1 MEARS
6 TVDSRGTT
14 RGTEGEA
21 ALAGAAALMGTEN
34 GGANGHA
41 PAVPL
46 ASGRGAA
53 VIPSEEPRDRAG
65 GAEPRDRAGGAGRSL
80 KRSPYPRG
88 VGQALLVAARV
99 RVALW
104 DRALRDVEAAQT
116 KQLRRIVEH
125 AKNTTF
131 GRRHGFADVKT
142 WEQYAARVPV
152 GDYDSHSPAF
162 EAMRTGDGG
171 ILVPEK
177 IKYFGNSSG
186 SSTKGKPKFLPI
198 SERQVAFQRGS
209 AADSLYRYLAW
220 RGEDDFTG
228 GYTLGLFPPTT
239 MRREGPVF
247 ITTNPSLQSV
257 KMPAFT
263 KVCQIPE
270 PEIREI
276 ADYDLK
282 LEKIADRYLDHDVR
296 AVAGTTC
303 WFSILFDKLLGAA
316 RRRGRKADSVSDL
329 WPNLRVLLG
338 GGVSADP
345 YLPVIRERMGR
356 DDVVLVD
363 TYNAT
368 EGGIYACS
376 DHSGEPGMLMIPDR
390 GVFFEFVPVE
400 DASDLGALG
409 AGAGGSWPRRV
420 PLWAVETGKLYAIHV
435 TTVSGLYSYR
445 LGDLVRFTSTDPL
458 RIEFAGRVSGCLST
472 TQELT
477 THVEIQAAVEHALA
491 RVPATTVDYG
501 CGADVGVGGTA
512 RSRYVLFV
520 ELAGAQG
527 PFDREAF
534 ARAFDEGLQQQNRVY
549 REHRKDDV
557 GILAPELVVL
567 PPGSVK
573 RFMKEI
579 GNVSVQS
586 KFPRIVDDDRKQL
599 LRSYAQS

>member
-1 MEARS
+1 MNGPTS
-6 TVDSRGTT
+6 NGTYV
-14 RGTEGEA
+14 RTESIGQK
-21 ALAGAAALMGTEN
+21 
-34 GGANGHA
+34 
-41 PAVPL
+41 P
-46 ASGRGAA
+46 
-53 VIPSEEPRDRAG
+53 PRT
-65 GAEPRDRAGGAGRSL
+65 L
-80 KRSPYPRG
+80 KRSAYPHA
-88 VGQALLVAARV
+88 VGQALLMTARV

-104 DRALRDVEAAQT
+104 DRSLRNVEEVQT

-125 AKNTTF
+125 ARNTTF
-131 GRRHGFADVKT
+131 GRRHGFADIRT

-162 EAMRTGDGG
+162 EAMRTGETG

-209 AADSLYRYLAW
+209 AADSLYRYLVW
-220 RGEDDFTG
+220 RGEDDYTG

-239 MRREGPVF
+239 MRKEGPVF

-257 KMPAFT
+257 KMPSFT
-263 KVCQIPE
+263 KVCQLPE

-276 ADYDLK
+276 ADYDYK
-282 LEKIADRYLDHDVR
+282 LERIADRYLDHDVR

-303 WFSILFDKLLGAA
+303 WFSILFDKLLAA
-316 RRRGRKADSVSDL
+316 AARRGRKADTVRDL

-376 DHSGEPGMLMIPDR
+376 DHSGEKGMLMIPDR

-400 DASDLGALG
+400 DASDLANI
-409 AGAGGSWPRRV
+409 GSWPRRV
-420 PLWAVETGKLYAIHV
+420 PLWGVEKDKLYAIHV

-445 LGDLVRFTSTDPL
+445 LGDLVRFTSLDPL

-477 THVEIQAAVEHALA
+477 THVEIQKAVEHALG
-491 RVPATTVDYG
+491 VFPATTVDYG

-512 RSRYVLFV
+512 RSRYVLFA
-520 ELAGAQG
+520 EFEPGHAPSDPA
-527 PFDREAF
+527 AF
-534 ARAFDEGLQQQNRVY
+534 ARAFDEGLCQQNRVY

-557 GILAPELVVL
+557 GIFAPELVVL
-567 PPGSVK
+567 PAGSVK
-573 RFMKEI
+573 RFMKDI
-579 GNVSVQS
+579 GNTSVQS
-586 KFPRIVDDDRKQL
+586 KFPRILDDERKQL
-599 LRSYAQS
+599 LRSYVQS